1 MAATFRLH
9 TQLTWPGLERP
20 APQDLAANLAARL
33 RAEDFRQVIQ
43 DGPTVQYSKGPR
55 ASSRWN
61 PLSYAP
67 SGTVLISSTPEGF
80 EFDCR
85 LGSGRLV
92 ITIAFALVVGIIAGV
107 VVGGSRSFY
116 WFPLFWLLGVGG
128 TASILL
134 FLSAP
139 SHLASMARGE
149 NGHTSR

>member
-92 ITIAFALVVGIIAGV
+92 ITIALHLWLVSSQGWWWV
-107 VVGGSRSFY
+107 VPG
-116 WFPLFWLLGVGG
+116 
-128 TASILL
+128 
-134 FLSAP
+134 LSTGFRAFGC
-139 SHLASMARGE
+139 SE
-149 NGHTSR
+149 

>member
-92 ITIAFALVVGIIAGV
+92 ITIALHLWLVSSHGWWWV
-107 VVGGSRSFY
+107 VPGLSTGFRSF
-116 WFPLFWLLGVGG
+116 GC
-128 TASILL
+128 S
-134 FLSAP
+134 
-139 SHLASMARGE
+139 E
-149 NGHTSR
+149 